1 MLFQNDPFV
10 LIYIFTFL
18 FHIIALVE
26 QELLTLPEHLSSPPV
41 FSGVHVNTRSLILCV
56 CFVDH
61 LCPFVLFLLAIEL
74 SVLLLFTDSDYHHIF
89 LYEVVPAMY
98 SKHLIASIHTDK
110 KPVKGRKRH
119 QC

>member
-18 FHIIALVE
+18 FHLIALVQ
-26 QELLTLPEHLSSPPV
+26 QELLNLPEHPSSPPV
-41 FSGVHVNTRSLILCV
+41 FST
-56 CFVDH
+56 
-61 LCPFVLFLLAIEL
+61 FVLFLLAIVF
-74 SVLLLFTDSDYHHIF
+74 SVLLRYTDSDYHHIF
-89 LYEVVPAMY
+89 KLFLYEVVRAMY
-98 SKHLIASIHTDK
+98 IKYPIASIHTDK